1 MTATTHTPTQRLR
14 EIPYNYTSYSD
25 REIVIRLLGGTAW
38 ETLETLRAQRKTG
51 RSARMLFEVLGD
63 IWAVVRN
70 PYLTD
75 DLLEHGKRRAALVE
89 AMRHRLNE
97 INKRRD
103 ENADVLR
110 LVQAAESA
118 VNRFEDSFAATKL
131 KRS

>member
-1 MTATTHTPTQRLR
+1 
-14 EIPYNYTSYSD
+14 
-25 REIVIRLLGGTAW
+25 
-38 ETLETLRAQRKTG
+38 
-51 RSARMLFEVLGD
+51 
-63 IWAVVRN
+63 
-70 PYLTD
+70 
-75 DLLEHGKRRAALVE
+75 
-89 AMRHRLNE
+89 MRHRLNE